1 MGGVVPRGNRLTP
14 DELQKI
20 NGFVN
25 TAIENN
31 IKGKDSAKINEAKL
45 LKQVKADV
53 NKQIAPFLKQG
64 VEASLK
70 ITIDKTVD
78 KTIADSWN
86 AAKTKLKSK

>member
-1 MGGVVPRGNRLTP
+1 MGTALGGNRLTP
-14 DELQKI
+14 DQLQKI

-25 TAIENN
+25 AAIENN

-45 LKQVKADV
+45 LKQVKVDV
-53 NKQIAPFLKQG
+53 NKQIAPYLKQG

-70 ITIDKTVD
+70 TTIDKTVD
-78 KTIADSWN
+78 KTITDSWN